1 MDHCDTM
8 WNEYLLQCS
17 AIIGGTTLKI
27 GIIGMPQSGKTTTF
41 SLLTNVKLG
50 AGNKTNIAMGKIPD
64 YRIDALSKLYNPK
77 KTTHAV
83 IEFVDLPGYSNGQ
96 GNNGRDFLGI
106 LADVDALILVIR
118 AFKSDTVPAVNGIQ
132 PFGDFNQIQQELQ
145 IADWSLLETRLERM
159 AKQRNKDSSV
169 EAELEVLNKCR
180 EILEQDLPLRQL
192 DLTQDEERLIRGYD
206 FLTKKPLIVA
216 VNLDEEQMRTDSY
229 PEKNQLEQDLLE
241 KNIPC
246 IAISGQL
253 EAEIN
258 ELDENDAVLFME
270 ELGIQEP
277 GIARVARTVYRH
289 LGLIS
294 FFTVGE
300 DEVRAWTVREGNTA
314 PEAAGKIHS
323 DIERGF
329 IRAEVVGY
337 EELMEYGSIQKLKEK
352 GLFRLEGKD
361 YIVRDG
367 DVMSFRFNV

>member
-1 MDHCDTM
+1 M
-8 WNEYLLQCS
+8 
-17 AIIGGTTLKI
+17 KI

-41 SLLTNVKLG
+41 SLLTNVQPG
-50 AGNKTNIAMGKIPD
+50 TGNKANIAMGKVPD
-64 YRIDALSKLYNPK
+64 PRVDALSRLYNPK

-83 IEFVDLPGYSNGQ
+83 IEFVDLPGYSSGQ
-96 GNNGRDFLGI
+96 GGNGREFLDGVT
-106 LADVDALILVIR
+106 DVDALVLVIR
-118 AFKSDTVPAVNGIQ
+118 AFQSDIVPAVNGIQ

-159 AKQRNKDSSV
+159 AKQRNKNSNI
-169 EAELEVLNKCR
+169 EAELNVLEKCKDT
-180 EILEQDLPLRQL
+180 LEQDLPLRQL
-192 DLTQDEERLIRGYD
+192 SLTEDEEKLIRGYD

-216 VNLDEEQMRTDSY
+216 VNLDEEQMRTNSY
-229 PEKNQLEQDLLE
+229 PEKDQLEQELTE

-258 ELDENDAVLFME
+258 ELDETDAVLFME

-277 GIARVARTVYRH
+277 GIARVARTVYGH

-300 DEVRAWTVREGNTA
+300 DEVRAWTITEGNTA
-314 PEAAGKIHS
+314 PQAAGKIHS